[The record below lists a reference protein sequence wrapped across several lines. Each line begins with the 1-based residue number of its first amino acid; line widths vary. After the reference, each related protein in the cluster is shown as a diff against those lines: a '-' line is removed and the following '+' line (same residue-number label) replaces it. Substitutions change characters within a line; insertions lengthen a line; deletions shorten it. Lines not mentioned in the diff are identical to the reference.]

1 MKHPATRM
9 LFAYW
14 NALRAGRAAP
24 ERDEIDPSVIR
35 DILPDTFMLDAA
47 PMQQFAFRLAGTRV
61 NALYDAELKGRSFL
75 DLWWTLE
82 QRNIRS
88 ILTNVMDGA
97 APIVAGAEALMPET
111 GETPIE
117 LLFLPLRHGGR
128 THSRLLGFMKPN
140 VTPSWLGFLPL
151 APLRLRS
158 LRVIDGKDVNERWTL
173 PLSTSPPQ
181 PRRPIDRVLGRA
193 APQPGP
199 ARPHTMRV
207 ITGGLG

>member
-24 ERDEIDPSVIR
+24 ERDEIDPGVIR
-35 DILPDTFMLDAA
+35 DILPDTFMLDAEPA
-47 PMQQFAFRLAGTRV
+47 QNFVFRLAGTRV

-75 DLWWTLE
+75 ELWWTLE

-97 APIVAGAEALMPET
+97 SPIVAGAEALMPET
-111 GETPIE
+111 GDTPVE

-128 THSRLLGFMKPN
+128 THSRLLGFMKPHA
-140 VTPSWLGFLPL
+140 TPPWLGFLPL
-151 APLRLRS
+151 QPLRLRS
-158 LRVIDGKDVNERWTL
+158 LRVIDGRDVQERWTQ
-173 PLSTSPPQ
+173 PLSTMVPQ
-181 PRRPIDRVLGRA
+181 PRRPIDRVLGRSPPQPP
-193 APQPGP
+193 APQPF
-199 ARPHTMRV
+199 HMRV
-207 ITGGLG
+207 ITGGQS